1 MYDNLSPNREGVVSV
16 LGAFA
21 IQTHEV
27 FSELLRAGF
36 NEEQAI
42 AIVVG
47 LATKRAGE

>member
-27 FSELLRAGF
+27 FSELINAGF

-47 LATKRAGE
+47 LATKE

>member
-1 MYDNLSPNREGVVSV
+1 MYDNLSPNSEGVVSV

-27 FSELLRAGF
+27 FSELMSAGF

-47 LATKRAGE
+47 LATKE

>member
-1 MYDNLSPNREGVVSV
+1 VYDNLSPNREAVVSV
-16 LGAFA
+16 LRAFA

-27 FSELLRAGF
+27 FSELINAGF

-47 LATKRAGE
+47 LATKE

>member
-1 MYDNLSPNREGVVSV
+1 VSV

-21 IQTHEV
+21 IQTHEL
-27 FSELLRAGF
+27 FSELVSAGF

-47 LATKRAGE
+47 LATKE

>member
-1 MYDNLSPNREGVVSV
+1 VYDNLSPNREGVVSV

-27 FSELLRAGF
+27 FSELINAGF

-47 LATKRAGE
+47 LATKE